1 MGIKNYKTA
10 NNAESE
16 KRHKET
22 YDAAIG
28 EAAKHAEGK
37 ILEATDVINKKTDS
51 LEDKQKQNNKKH
63 EDFVNGVYTPA
74 ITNFKKRI
82 DTRKDNE
89 IKIVESLH
97 ESFPRN
103 SCFTCGRCNGTGNTN
118 MDKTQPK
125 PCTDDAI
132 KCQDCRGTG
141 ADLNGET
148 ASGEIRPGLG
158 LQKSTGPASNA
169 GGVVPP
175 VVDDR
180 NNATGRAEDVEEEN
194 RRRLATAKLTP
205 SERVLRRRRLVNRPK
220 THLRV

>member
-132 KCQDCRGTG
+132 KCKDCRGTG
-141 ADLNGET
+141 ADLQDGEIRT
-148 ASGEIRPGLG
+148 ASGEIRPDLG
-158 LQKSTGPASNA
+158 LQKSTPRPAPNA
-169 GGVVPP
+169 GVQDVGNSGGGEDNDGDNTGGE
-175 VVDDR
+175 DDGDDGET
-180 NNATGRAEDVEEEN
+180 NVSS
-194 RRRLATAKLTP
+194 RRR
-205 SERVLRRRRLVNRPK
+205 
-220 THLRV
+220 